1 MAAPRKIC
9 RGCSLEM
16 HSQDRHPFCLMCLT
30 TTHASGECSFCKV
43 ICFSIYSCR
52 LGIVGDTLQASRWPT
67 DWRKQLLSAEDA
79 VWAAPHNDTDTVN
92 TGNDSP
98 GSSHGEDQVDKVPD
112 KPTGSGLD
120 QWKSTVESSIAGL
133 GDSIKQ
139 ISDSLQALVSATP
152 GPGKKKEG
160 KRDFA

>member
-9 RGCSLEM
+9 WGSSQEM

-30 TTHASGECSFCKV
+30 TTHAYGECSFCKV
-43 ICFSIYSCR
+43 IYFSIYSCR
-52 LGIVGDTLQASRWPT
+52 LGIVGDALQAGRWPT
-67 DWRKQLLSAEDA
+67 DWRKHLLSAEDA
-79 VWAAPHNDTDTVN
+79 VWAAPHNDADNVN

-98 GSSHGEDQVDKVPD
+98 GSSHGEDQVDTVPD

-120 QWKSTVESSIAGL
+120 QWKSTVKSSIAGF

-139 ISDSLQALVSATP
+139 ISDSL
-152 GPGKKKEG
+152 
-160 KRDFA
+160 